1 MSLKV
6 PGPGRAGACT
16 DMAERQPYHPP
27 IPEPQRA
34 PHEGGNGSPGLPRTV
49 QESAK
54 PPPEGHEPH
63 QETETVP
70 ASTKRPRGRPKLSEF
85 TEEDRERRWVE
96 RHERLLLRELRR
108 DQRQREATLSESE
121 RRNLKE
127 LIKATQEGAKV
138 ASRKILEGSITIKFR
153 NHEGK
158 SSH

>member
-1 MSLKV
+1 MAGIEGEGGRINPTPQQSKPTEQLK
-6 PGPGRAGACT
+6 P
-16 DMAERQPYHPP
+16 H
-27 IPEPQRA
+27 
-34 PHEGGNGSPGLPRTV
+34 HEGRNGSPGLPLTL
-49 QESAK
+49 QEQAK
-54 PPPEGHEPH
+54 PPPE
-63 QETETVP
+63 
-70 ASTKRPRGRPKLSEF
+70 KRPRGRPKLSEF